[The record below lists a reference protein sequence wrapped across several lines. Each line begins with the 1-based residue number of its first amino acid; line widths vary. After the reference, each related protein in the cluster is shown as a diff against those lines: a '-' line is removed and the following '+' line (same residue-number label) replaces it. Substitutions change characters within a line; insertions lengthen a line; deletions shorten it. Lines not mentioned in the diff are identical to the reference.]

1 MKYFSLCLLLL
12 LLTRLNRN
20 YEMKNKPNHNKLPKK
35 DIFLDNEPLSDKH
48 DDLSELTDS
57 FLSVMDSIIKE
68 KEEVKKLSSSV
79 KTNLPDLTGEI
90 DNEKKY
96 LEENIV
102 LDEETLAR
110 KFDEGGFDKDEV
122 TETEEPIIPDNAES
136 LSENREK
143 RIFYSALHLAG
154 KPVEM
159 KTFHKMLN
167 YINLEN
173 RLLSYAEDFNQMR
186 IGLRIRM
193 VSGGYQM
200 VTDSDVTEFL
210 EKYFGERTEFLSR
223 ASLETSAIIA
233 YRQPV
238 TKAEVE
244 EMREVNSSG
253 TMKYLLDKNLIKVV
267 GRKQV
272 PGKPLLYATTKYFLE
287 YFGLNDLSELPT
299 FREWQELKQNQ

>member
-1 MKYFSLCLLLL
+1 
-12 LLTRLNRN
+12 
-20 YEMKNKPNHNKLPKK
+20 MKNNKNTDKHSKK
-35 DIFLDNEPLSDKH
+35 DNFFDKEPLSDKH
-48 DDLSELTDS
+48 DDLSELTDA
-57 FLSVMDSIIKE
+57 FLSVMDTIIQE
-68 KEEVKKLSSSV
+68 KEEIKKRISPV
-79 KTNLPDLTGEI
+79 KTNLSDLTGES
-90 DNEKKY
+90 DEEKSY
-96 LEENIV
+96 LEENV
-102 LDEETLAR
+102 ALDEETLAR
-110 KFDEGGFDKDEV
+110 KFDEGGFDKEPIP
-122 TETEEPIIPDNAES
+122 ENEEPQIPDSAETI
-136 LSENREK
+136 SENREK

-159 KTFHKMLN
+159 KTFRKMLN

-173 RLLSYAEDFNQMR
+173 RLLSYAEEFNQMR

-223 ASLETSAIIA
+223 ASLETAAIIA

>member
-1 MKYFSLCLLLL
+1 
-12 LLTRLNRN
+12 
-20 YEMKNKPNHNKLPKK
+20 MKNEKSNNKNPKTEAPIEEPTLENND
-35 DIFLDNEPLSDKH
+35 DIN
-48 DDLSELTDS
+48 ELTDS
-57 FLSVMDSIIKE
+57 FLSIMDSIIQE
-68 KEEVKKLSSSV
+68 KEEIKKLMSPV
-79 KTNLPDLTGEI
+79 KTNLSDLTGMSDE
-90 DNEKKY
+90 EKIY
-96 LEENIV
+96 LASEIV
-102 LDEETLAR
+102 LDEDDLAK
-110 KFDEGGFDKDEV
+110 KFDEGGFDNDSQQSDPVEV
-122 TETEEPIIPDNAES
+122 DIDSLES
-136 LSENREK
+136 ISENREK
-143 RIFYSALHLAG
+143 RIFYAALHLAG
-154 KPVEM
+154 KPIEI
-159 KTFHKMLN
+159 KTFRKMLN

-173 RLLSYAEDFNQMR
+173 RLLGYAEEFNKAR

-223 ASLETSAIIA
+223 ASLETAAIIA

-238 TKAEVE
+238 TKSEVE

-299 FREWQELKQNQ
+299 FREWQELKQTQ